1 MERKTFGFLFLLL
14 LVLASDVTVK
24 RAEAKDCLT
33 RRHGFQGRCLFDR
46 QCAHVCRS
54 DGFIGGQC
62 RGPLRK
68 CFCSRPC

>member
-1 MERKTFGFLFLLL
+1 
-14 LVLASDVTVK
+14 VTVK